1 MYLIKFILEKHVYKV
16 LRAYTGYDGLIIAI
30 GAELDLILIDW

>member
-16 LRAYTGYDGLIIAI
+16 LQAYNGYDGLNNAL
-30 GAELDLILIDW
+30 GAELDLILRDW